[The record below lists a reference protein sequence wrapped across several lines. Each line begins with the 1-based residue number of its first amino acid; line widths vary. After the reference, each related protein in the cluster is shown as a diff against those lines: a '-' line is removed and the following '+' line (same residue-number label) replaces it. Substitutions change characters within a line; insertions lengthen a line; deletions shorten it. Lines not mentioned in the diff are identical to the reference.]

1 MAKPFAI
8 KEPTKKFTPNNF
20 MLKYYFILT
29 LKALRHR
36 PIRSW
41 LTVASVVIGVML
53 VVVILSLGSGIKN
66 VVNNMLAQ
74 FGSDY
79 IIIFPGKETNPF
91 SSIVGAQKFREN
103 DLLDLEKIPGV
114 KFVLPMDVA
123 MLNLEYRGEKK
134 TARVQGGS
142 WDKVSGLFESSRGI
156 KLEEGFWPRSGDNGT
171 AVLGYLVANQMFK
184 NKISVGEDIVI
195 KAKRMRV
202 AGIISKIGAQDDDNS
217 IYISPSDF
225 RIITGFKPAA
235 MMGFV
240 KVKSDADVNLVAL
253 QVRSRLEQQEVV
265 RDFAVLTPET
275 AERLAGNVLSIIELV
290 FMAIGLISLVVG
302 AVGIMNSTYTS
313 VLERTKQIGIMKA
326 IGASDEAILSL
337 FLIESGMIGLV
348 GGFIGVLVGILLSA
362 IVGFVAGWAGYK
374 GLFSFAALDYFGL
387 LAVLFFTFVVGI
399 ISGILPACQAARK
412 SPMEALRYE

>member
-1 MAKPFAI
+1 
-8 KEPTKKFTPNNF
+8 
-20 MLKYYFILT
+20 MLKHYFILT

-41 LTVASVVIGVML
+41 LTVIGVVIGVMS
-53 VVVILSLGSGIKN
+53 VVVILSLGSGVKN
-66 VVNNMLAQ
+66 VVNNLLAQ

-91 SSIVGAQKFREN
+91 ASMIGAQKFRES
-103 DLLDLEKIPGV
+103 DIMDLEKIPGV

-123 MLNLEYRGEKK
+123 MMNLEYRGEKK
-134 TARVQGGS
+134 TARIQGGS
-142 WDKVSGLFESSRGI
+142 WDGVSGLFESSRGI
-156 KLEEGFWPRSGDNGT
+156 KLEDGFWPRSGDNST

-184 NKISVGEDIVI
+184 NKITVGEDIII
-195 KAKRMRV
+195 KAKRVRV

-225 RIITGFKPAA
+225 RMITGLKPGA
-235 MMGFV
+235 MMAFV
-240 KVKSDADVNLVAL
+240 KAKPGFDINLIAL
-253 QVRSRLEQQEVV
+253 QVRSRLERQEVV
-265 RDFAVLTPET
+265 REFAVLTPET

-326 IGASDEAILSL
+326 IGAFDEAILSL

-348 GGFIGVLVGILLSA
+348 GGLIGVFAGISLSA
-362 IVGFVAGWAGYK
+362 IVGFSAGLAGFK
-374 GLFSFAALDYFGL
+374 GLFSFGSLDYFGL
-387 LAVLFFTFVVGI
+387 LAILLFTFVVGI
-399 ISGILPACQAARK
+399 ISGILPARQAARK

>member
-1 MAKPFAI
+1 
-8 KEPTKKFTPNNF
+8 
-20 MLKYYFILT
+20 MLKDYFILT
-29 LKALRHR
+29 FKALRHR

-41 LTVASVVIGVML
+41 LTVTGVVIGVML

-79 IIIFPGKETNPF
+79 IIVFPGKETNPF
-91 SSIVGAQKFREN
+91 ASLFGAQKFRES
-103 DLLDLEKIPGV
+103 DIMDLEKIPGV
-114 KFVLPMDVA
+114 NFALPMDIA

-134 TARVQGGS
+134 VARVQEGKWSG
-142 WDKVSGLFESSRGI
+142 VSGLFESSRGI
-156 KLEEGFWPRSGDNGT
+156 KLEEGVWPKDGDNDV

-184 NKISVGEDIVI
+184 NKINIGEDIII

-217 IYISPSDF
+217 IYVSPADF
-225 RIITGFKPAA
+225 RMMTGFKPAA
-235 MMGFV
+235 ITAFI
-240 KVKSDADVNLVAL
+240 KVKPEADVNLVAL
-253 QVRSRLEQQEVV
+253 QVRAKLSQQEVV

-290 FMAIGLISLVVG
+290 FMAIGMISLVVG

-348 GGFIGVLVGILLSA
+348 GGFIGVVVGVLLSA
-362 IVGFVAGWAGYK
+362 LVGLAATVAGFK
-374 GLFSFAALDYFGL
+374 GLFSLASLDYFGL
-387 LAVLFFTFVVGI
+387 LSVLLFTFVVGI
-399 ISGILPACQAARK
+399 ISGILPARQAARK

>member
-1 MAKPFAI
+1 
-8 KEPTKKFTPNNF
+8 
-20 MLKYYFILT
+20 MLKNYFNLT
-29 LKALRHR
+29 FKALRHR

-41 LTVASVVIGVML
+41 LTVTGVVIGVML

-79 IIIFPGKETNPF
+79 IIVFPGEETNPF
-91 SSIVGAQKFREN
+91 ASLFGAQKFRES
-103 DLLDLEKIPGV
+103 DIKDLERIPGV
-114 KFVLPMDVA
+114 SFALPMDLA
-123 MLNLEYRGEKK
+123 MLNIEYRGEKK
-134 TARVQGGS
+134 TTRVQEGAWS
-142 WDKVSGLFESSRGI
+142 SVAGLFESSRGVKI
-156 KLEEGFWPRSGDNGT
+156 EEGEWPKNGDNGV

-184 NKISVGEDIVI
+184 NKIEIGEDIII

-217 IYISPSDF
+217 IYVSPSDF
-225 RIITGFKPAA
+225 WMMTGLKPAA
-235 MMGFV
+235 ITAFI
-240 KVKSDADVNLVAL
+240 KVKPEADVNLVAL
-253 QVRSRLEQQEVV
+253 QVKARLSQQEVV
-265 RDFAVLTPET
+265 RDFAVLTPKT

-348 GGFIGVLVGILLSA
+348 GGFIGIITGILLSA
-362 IVGFVAGWAGYK
+362 SVGFFAGLAGFK
-374 GLFSFAALDYFGL
+374 GLFSFAVLDYLGL
-387 LAVLFFTFVVGI
+387 LAILFFTFLVGI
-399 ISGILPACQAARK
+399 ISGILPARQAARK